1 MNEEKTFTI
10 GVHQIWEETFQV
22 KAKTLAE
29 AKEKIV
35 RESEDAKSISF
46 EFVEFD
52 DKDPNSPFVYYKKE
66 NE

>member
-10 GVHQIWEETFQV
+10 GVHQVWEETFQV
-22 KAKTLAE
+22 KAKTLEE

-35 RESEDAKSISF
+35 LESEDAKSISF

-52 DKDPNSPFVYYKKE
+52 DKDPDSPFVHYKKKDE
-66 NE
+66 